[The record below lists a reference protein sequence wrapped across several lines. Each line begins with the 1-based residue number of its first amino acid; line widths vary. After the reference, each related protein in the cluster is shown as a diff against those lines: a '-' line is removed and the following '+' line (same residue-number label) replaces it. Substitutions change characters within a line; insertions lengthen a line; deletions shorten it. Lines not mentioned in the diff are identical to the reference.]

1 MLIKNPLRV
10 LLMLIAGLLS
20 VNANAQVKYPASDFQ
35 PKIVYQSEEV
45 KKIAQPPKPR
55 SSESPPVAQLLM
67 VLLLAGAAYYGYKT
81 KFQNLKTSS
90 KTVTAPPTP
99 TKPAPQPE
107 PVVEIESTEQP
118 EEAPVKQINKK
129 YKGYRSPRFSE
140 ES

>member
-10 LLMLIAGLLS
+10 LLMLIVGLLS

-45 KKIAQPPKPR
+45 KKIAQPPKPQ

-81 KFQNLKTSS
+81 KFQNLKPAS
-90 KTVTAPPTP
+90 KKVTVRPAAIAIEPP
-99 TKPAPQPE
+99 PA
-107 PVVEIESTEQP
+107 VDTESNEQS
-118 EEAPVKQINKK
+118 EEAPVKQINRN

>member
-10 LLMLIAGLLS
+10 LLMLIVSLLS

-45 KKIAQPPKPR
+45 KKIAQPPKPQT
-55 SSESPPVAQLLM
+55 SEPPVAPLLM
-67 VLLLAGAAYYGYKT
+67 VLLLAGAAYYGYKA
-81 KFQNLKTSS
+81 KFQNLKTAS
-90 KTVTAPPTP
+90 KKVTVRPVAIAIEPL
-99 TKPAPQPE
+99 PA
-107 PVVEIESTEQP
+107 VDTESNEQS
-118 EEAPVKQINKK
+118 EEAPVKQINRN